1 MSRREFAS
9 EQLQPENF
17 VFTEENKRKIKKLIL
32 KYPENR
38 LGSAL
43 LPLLDL
49 AQRQHEGW
57 LPKVA
62 ISHVANLLDVVEIK
76 AFEVASFYTMFN
88 LAPRGKFLV
97 QLCRTTPCWLRGS
110 DDLRKACMDYLEI
123 GIGETTPDGLF
134 TVIEVECLGAC
145 ISGPAIQIND
155 DFFED
160 LNVVSFLGILR
171 ALRNGE
177 SVGIESQTMQ
187 HTLPKP
193 KTD

>member
-1 MSRREFAS
+1 M
-9 EQLQPENF
+9 
-17 VFTEENKRKIKKLIL
+17 
-32 KYPENR
+32 
-38 LGSAL
+38 
-43 LPLLDL
+43 
-49 AQRQHEGW
+49 
-57 LPKVA
+57 
-62 ISHVANLLDVVEIK
+62 
-76 AFEVASFYTMFN
+76 
-88 LAPRGKFLV
+88 APRGKFLV

-110 DDLRKACMDYLEI
+110 DDLRNACMDYLEI

-134 TVIEVECLGAC
+134 TVVEVECLGAC

-160 LNVVSFLGILR
+160 LNVVSFLDILR